1 MNCQP
6 CLLCSSVLLKAI
18 TQAKQ
23 DRHTKGKANAYGQ
36 LLAAFHRAVL
46 PAFLIETRGNISEA
60 SRLLGLNRE
69 TVTKYTVM
77 LFANVGG
84 EV

>member
-18 TQAKQ
+18 TQAKK
-23 DRHTKGKANAYGQ
+23 DRHTQGKANAYGQ

-46 PAFLIETRGNISEA
+46 PAFLMETRGNISEA
-60 SRLLGLNRE
+60 SRLLGLNRA

-77 LFANVGG
+77 LFANAGG